1 MIFFTCAHALQ
12 YGVAITLFR
21 ATSFMSI
28 EKVRELLAKL
38 HDEVQ
43 KTELDAASTNVG
55 YPATSIDGWKEG

>member
-1 MIFFTCAHALQ
+1 
-12 YGVAITLFR
+12 
-21 ATSFMSI
+21 MSI